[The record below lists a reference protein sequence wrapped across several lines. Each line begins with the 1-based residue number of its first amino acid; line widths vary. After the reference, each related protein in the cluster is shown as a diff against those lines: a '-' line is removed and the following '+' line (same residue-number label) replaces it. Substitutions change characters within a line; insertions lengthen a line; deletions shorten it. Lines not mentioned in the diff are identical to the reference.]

1 MQPIR
6 PIKRERATNLCTAAT
21 AAARQVMGTA
31 MRRPTA
37 IAIRLGA
44 TAIIAIAAAAVA
56 HPSFAQAWPTK
67 PIRLIV
73 PFPPGGG
80 TDLVARSVAARM
92 SEGLGQPIVAENRGG
107 AGGTIGADAVAKSA
121 PDGYTIGIATTS
133 THPGALVLQK
143 NVPYDPLASFTQIVL
158 IARTSFVLLG
168 SGTLP
173 EKTLAE
179 LIANAKANPGK
190 LNIANVGTSTIAYLL
205 TQQLKQ
211 ITGTQMVDV
220 GYKGASQV
228 YPDLIS
234 NQVSLFLD
242 NPGASTPLVSAGKLK
257 AFAVTGPTPS
267 MPGVPSFDEAGIK
280 GFDQS
285 FWYGFVAPAGTPKAI
300 VDRLHAEAARFVQ
313 SAEGKKEF
321 AARSLEPAGDSPESF
336 AATMRRDI
344 EHFRTLARTLNVQP
358 Q

>member
-1 MQPIR
+1 MR
-6 PIKRERATNLCTAAT
+6 PKSMAT
-21 AAARQVMGTA
+21 
-31 MRRPTA
+31 
-37 IAIRLGA
+37 RLGI
-44 TAIIAIAAAAVA
+44 TALIAFAAAVA
-56 HPSFAQAWPTK
+56 GDPAFAQAWPAK

-143 NVPYDPLASFTQIVL
+143 NVPYDPLANFAPVVL

-168 SGTLP
+168 SGTLAP
-173 EKTLAE
+173 ATLAD
-179 LIANAKANPGK
+179 LVAHAKANPGK

-211 ITGTQMVDV
+211 LTGTEMVDV

-242 NPGASTPLVSAGKLK
+242 NPGASTPLVTAGKLK

-267 MPGVPSFDEAGIK
+267 MPGVPSFGDAGIK

-300 VDRLHAEAARFVQ
+300 VDRLHAEAAKFVQ
-313 SAEGKKEF
+313 SADGKKEF
-321 AARSLEPAGDSPESF
+321 ASRSLEPVGDSPEAF
-336 AATMRRDI
+336 AATMRQDI
-344 EHFRTLARTLNVQP
+344 DRFRALARTLNVQP